1 MIPSLVVTEVRE
13 ALVEYLATTFALSDD
28 ETRDALSTFLTEAG
42 DGIFRGP
49 YLSVRTPFQ
58 HVDNE
63 WAPPLEWLPDDFV
76 PYAHQAASFE
86 RLSSVGGQRPEPT
99 LVTTGTG
106 SGKTECVLYPVLDH
120 CARMRDEGRSGIK
133 ALILY
138 PMNALAS
145 DQAGRIAKLI
155 AGETR
160 LAGLTAGLY
169 VGEAGRNSTM
179 GPDHVIDKREAI
191 RADPPDILLTNY
203 KILDFLL
210 LRNDDKELWAGNNP
224 DTLQYVVLDEFHTYD
239 GAQGTDVAM
248 LLRRLGATLGA
259 TEPGRPLGAATP
271 VATSA
276 TLGTGASA
284 GEELAEFAG
293 KVFGVEFPAESVI
306 GESRQS
312 VDQACEPVNY
322 MLPIPDVAEVTGLNE
337 LEDVANAFCTSPDTD
352 GDWSSLGT
360 DEDARVRLGE
370 KLLAHPLT
378 WAVLAAVGDRPR
390 SWPDAVKEIVFRAP
404 NWGQTHQIDPE
415 LVERALGQFLWLLSE
430 ARRRNGAALRPLFS
444 VEIQLWIREVSRL
457 LRKVESEPKFRWRDS
472 STQVVEDDPDDDALE
487 LPSTYCRRCG
497 MSGWMTIA
505 SETSDA
511 LGANA
516 NHIYT
521 SSLQGSP
528 LVRTMLVGHPDDAS
542 VRWFSPTD
550 HTLSDAP
557 SGDALPVLVTEGED
571 DARAGT
577 CPGCGE
583 RDSIRFLGLKV
594 ASLASVSI
602 NTLFGSNH
610 LDGNERKL
618 LAFTDSVQDASH
630 RASFFGGRTHRFNLR
645 ALMSRALIEDGE
657 LSLAALGDTLLH
669 DATTP
674 REVFSLVPP
683 DLLRHPVVRTV
694 WTDEPKP
701 RARELLAARLGFE
714 ADLEFGL
721 RARVGRTLELS
732 RAAAAH
738 VSLPDIDDWASLV
751 VEEAQRSS
759 GEAIDPLAAVTY
771 VRGLLERLRL
781 RGGLMHPLLTQYLDH
796 GGDTWF
802 IWGGRPDGL
811 PPFTSDRGRPAF
823 FTTSPKGKLD
833 SLSALGTT
841 PTWLVD
847 WAVRSLGVAPA
858 LGRDLNLFT
867 MKLLADQT
875 DTVVARPAGG
885 HTIYGIDRR
894 FVMVTDVADDVDEP
908 ETLTPNSVRCGNCGN
923 VAVAPPSQREEWEG
937 TPCLR
942 YRCSGR
948 LEALEPRAINYY
960 RDLYRG
966 GNVTRV
972 VTGEH
977 TGLLRRQPREDLE
990 AAFKAGTAADAPNV
1004 LTATPTLEMGIDIGD
1019 LSSVML
1025 TSVPRNPA
1033 SYIQRVGRSG
1043 RASGNSLVTTFVPT
1057 DTHGLYYLADPE
1069 AMLAGDVRP
1078 PNCYLDAVEI
1088 LQRQYVAYLMDRIAD
1103 GTIAA
1108 PKLPRQIGQL
1118 MRRGVDD
1125 GSFLRAVIDASI
1137 GTPAHVDAFLGLFDV
1152 GPDRPG
1158 ALAER
1163 SVAALREFAG
1173 AGIEAMLK
1181 GSIETWQE
1189 HADDLRNRVKRL
1201 TNTAD
1206 KLEGEGDPSDEIARE
1221 LADLRGQRS
1230 ALMLLAKHHREE
1242 YTLSGLERLSVLPNF
1257 MLMDD
1262 SITLSATTW
1271 SRDDDGEFE
1280 TTMVEYQRP
1289 GRRAITELAPGN
1301 SFYAAG
1307 HRHVIDALEIG
1318 TADSPAYEQWRL
1330 CPDCGYSA
1338 IDEGEPPATC
1348 VRCSGRRIGDTG
1360 AIHRM
1365 LRLKRSMA
1373 SGSEEAARVYDET
1386 DDRRR
1391 ERYNDILT
1399 VDVDPHL
1406 VDGAWALANQAFGA
1420 EFAAGTHFR
1429 TINLGFTH
1437 RSGERRRIAGHDR
1450 HVTGFTVCA
1459 YCGAVREVRDRNKN
1473 TPSERLHEG
1482 WCKVRSG
1489 ANTEQWDDLV
1499 LFHELTT
1506 ESIRMLLPVSMFEV
1520 DERLASFKGALL
1532 LGLRA
1537 DFGGDPSHL
1546 EVALTDAPN
1555 RAGQGRRRYLML
1567 FDSVP
1572 GGTGYLARLAEPDR
1586 VRTILERGREVIA
1599 RCPCVTEGRQ
1609 ACHRCLLGV
1618 VDRNE
1623 YDLARRDLA
1632 LEILDDLLGDDV
1644 WHPEPVPTVADIEI
1658 GTVEESELER
1668 RFKAALRAWAS
1679 TFDDTEISI
1688 TDAPGQGRYK
1698 AFELR
1703 MAPDESKPGDP
1714 QRTHYRIEEQQGL
1727 STSPNVLPDFLIKR
1741 LDTRAPDIAVFLD
1754 GFQFHASAEVN
1765 NIAADA
1771 WKRRGLRNN
1780 ASLVWNLTWDDVKSF
1795 HSAVEAS
1802 PPTEPA
1808 ARTMITGEARRR
1820 AQQIQAGLGG
1830 RFEIDTLNQN
1840 PMALLLDLMRR
1851 PDLDEWNQLAMSGIG
1866 GVFAAS
1872 EKQYELAA
1880 GTGEEFLRRA
1890 ARGRPAVTPTG
1901 GGDAEP
1907 VAMGVWADTA
1917 NGLGLAL
1924 ALDVRPGRQQAQR
1937 WTVLAAL
1944 RDSTR
1949 DVTDEDHPARWH
1961 DWMQWANVLQLM
1973 QGHGRH
1979 CLITATSEA
1988 DDLSFDAL
1996 WLVAVDVDEQADG
2009 ETTDGAVARSGPADA
2024 AGGPGASADE
2034 VSQDAAKIS
2043 DDMIDELD
2051 LVEDDQVRELARL
2064 VLIEGAAEF
2073 VAGHELDG
2081 EPVEAA
2087 WPAAKVG
2094 VLGADQAGVTAA
2106 GWDLRP
2112 AEGWTTETLLDALAA
2127 R

>member
-1 MIPSLVVTEVRE
+1 MIPSLVVTELRE

-28 ETRDALSTFLTEAG
+28 ETRDALSEFLTKEG

-58 HVDNE
+58 HVADD
-63 WAPPLEWLPDDFV
+63 WKPQLEWLPDDFV
-76 PYAHQAASFE
+76 PYAHQAESFQ
-86 RLSSVGGQRPEPT
+86 RLSSVGGRQPEPT

-106 SGKTECVLYPVLDH
+106 SGKTECFLYPVLDH
-120 CARMRDEGRSGIK
+120 CAGMRDEGRLGIK

-145 DQAGRIAKLI
+145 DQAGRLAELI

-203 KILDFLL
+203 KMLDFLL
-210 LRNDDKELWAGNNP
+210 LRNEDRELWAGNDS

-259 TEPGRPLGAATP
+259 AEPGRPLGNATP

-284 GEELAEFAG
+284 GMELAEFAG
-293 KVFGVEFPAESVI
+293 KVFGVEFAPESVI

-312 VDQACEPVNY
+312 VDAACEPVNY
-322 MLPIPDVAEVTGLNE
+322 ELPIPDVDDVLGLTD
-337 LEDVANAFCTSPDTD
+337 LDDVANAFCVSPDGG
-352 GDWSSLGT
+352 GDWSALGT
-360 DEDARVRLGE
+360 DDDARVRLGRR
-370 KLLAHPLT
+370 LLAHPLT
-378 WAVLAAVGDRPR
+378 WAVLSAVGERPR
-390 SWPDAVKEIVFRAP
+390 SWPEAVKEIVFRAP
-404 NWGQTHQIDPE
+404 NWGRTHQNEP
-415 LVERALGQFLWLLSE
+415 LRAEQALAQFLWLLSE
-430 ARRRNGAALRPLFS
+430 ARRRRGARLTPLFS

-457 LRKVESEPKFRWRDS
+457 LRKVQATPSFRWRDS
-472 STQVVEDDPDDDALE
+472 SAPVSEDDTEGGDTLE
-487 LPSTYCRRCG
+487 LPSTYCRQCG
-497 MSGWMTIA
+497 MSGWMAIA

-511 LGANA
+511 LSTNA
-516 NHIYT
+516 GHIYR
-521 SSLQGSP
+521 SSVQGSP
-528 LVRTMLVGHPDDAS
+528 LARTMLVGHPDDEA
-542 VRWFSPTD
+542 VRWFSPID
-550 HTLSDAP
+550 HTLSDTR
-557 SGDALPVLVTEGED
+557 SEDALPVLVTDGED
-571 DARAGT
+571 DARAGR
-577 CPGCGE
+577 CPGCKE
-583 RDSIRFLGLKV
+583 RDAIRFLGLRV

-610 LDGNERKL
+610 LESQERKL

-657 LSLAALGDTLLH
+657 MSLAELGETLL
-669 DATTP
+669 DEATTP
-674 REVFSLVPP
+674 RDVFSLVPP

-694 WTDEPKP
+694 WTDAPKP

-714 ADLEFGL
+714 VDLEFGL

-732 RAAAAH
+732 RAAAAA
-738 VSLPDIDDWASLV
+738 VVLPDIDDWASLV
-751 VEEAQRSS
+751 AEEAQRVS

-781 RGGLMHPLLTQYLDH
+781 KGGLMHPLLTQYLDN

-811 PPFTSDRGRPAF
+811 PPFTSDRGRPTF
-823 FTTSPKGKLD
+823 FTTSPKGTLD
-833 SLSALGTT
+833 SLSSLSTT
-841 PTWLVD
+841 PTWVVD

-867 MKLLADQT
+867 MKLLANET
-875 DTVVARPAGG
+875 DTVVAWAGSG
-885 HTIYGIDRR
+885 HTIYGLDRR
-894 FVMVTDVADDVDEP
+894 MVTIGDVADAEEAP
-908 ETLTPNSVRCGNCGN
+908 LTASTVRCGICGHLH
-923 VAVAPPSQREEWEG
+923 VAPPSQLEAWED

-948 LEALEPRAINYY
+948 FEALEPREINYY

-977 TGLLRRQPREDLE
+977 TGLLRRAPREDLE

-1043 RASGNSLVTTFVPT
+1043 RASGNSLITTFVPT

-1078 PNCYLDAVEI
+1078 PNCYLDALEI
-1088 LQRQYVAYLMDRIAD
+1088 LQRQYVAYLIDRIAD
-1103 GTIAA
+1103 GTIVA

-1118 MRRGVDD
+1118 MKAGVDV
-1125 GSFLRAVIDASI
+1125 GSFLRAAIDASI
-1137 GTPAHVDAFLGLFDV
+1137 GTPAHVEAFLGLFDDA
-1152 GPDRPG
+1152 DRRST
-1158 ALAER
+1158 LSDR

-1173 AGIEAMLK
+1173 AGIEVMLK
-1181 GSIETWQE
+1181 EAAGTWQE
-1189 HADDLRNRVKRL
+1189 HAADLRLRLQRL
-1201 TNTAD
+1201 TNAAD
-1206 KLEGEGDPSDEIARE
+1206 KLEGEALPSDETSRE

-1230 ALMLLAKHHREE
+1230 ALALLARQHREE
-1242 YTLSGLERLSVLPNF
+1242 YTLSALERRSVLPNF

-1271 SRDDDGEFE
+1271 ARDDDGDYE

-1330 CPDCGYSA
+1330 CPDCGYGC
-1338 IDEGEPPATC
+1338 IDEGEPPAEC
-1348 VRCSGRRIGDTG
+1348 LRCKGRRIADTG

-1373 SGSEEAARVYDET
+1373 SGSEESARVYDET

-1391 ERYNDILT
+1391 EQYDSLLA
-1399 VDVDPHL
+1399 VDVDPHH
-1406 VDGAWALANQAFGA
+1406 VEGAWALANQAFGA

-1429 TINLGFTH
+1429 TINLGFAH
-1437 RSGERRRIAGHDR
+1437 RSGEKRHIAGHDH

-1459 YCGAVREVRDRNKN
+1459 HCGAVREVRDRSKN

-1489 ANTEQWDDLV
+1489 AKNEQWDDVV

-1520 DERLASFKGALL
+1520 SERLASFKGALL

-1567 FDSVP
+1567 FDAVP

-1586 VRTILERGREVIA
+1586 VRTILERGRDFIA

-1623 YDLARRDLA
+1623 YELARRDLA
-1632 LEILDDLLGDDV
+1632 LEILDDLLGEATWDPQKVD
-1644 WHPEPVPTVADIEI
+1644 TVAHIEI

-1668 RFKAALRAWAS
+1668 RFKAALRAWAAS
-1679 TFDDTEISI
+1679 LPDTRVSL
-1688 TDAPGQGRYK
+1688 TDVPGHGRYK

-1703 MAPDESKPGDP
+1703 METGDDP
-1714 QRTHYRIEEQQGL
+1714 ETSVRTHYRIEEQEGL
-1727 STSPNVLPDFLIKR
+1727 GTSPSVLPDFLIRR
-1741 LDTRAPDIAVFLD
+1741 LDTRAPNIAVFLD
-1754 GFQFHASAEVN
+1754 GYQFHASPEVN
-1765 NIAADA
+1765 SIAADA
-1771 WKRRGLRNN
+1771 QKRRGIRDNGD
-1780 ASLVWNLTWDDVKSF
+1780 LVWNLTWNDVKTF
-1795 HSAVEAS
+1795 HSAFEAS
-1802 PPTEPA
+1802 PPTKPA
-1808 ARTMITGEARRR
+1808 ARNLITGEARRLAR
-1820 AQQIQAGLGG
+1820 QVQQGQRG
-1830 RFEIDTLNQN
+1830 RFEVDDLNQN
-1840 PMALLLDLMRR
+1840 PMKLLLDVMAR
-1851 PDLDEWNQLAMSGIG
+1851 PDFDEWSQLAMSGIG
-1866 GVFAAS
+1866 GMFAS
-1872 EKQYELAA
+1872 TEPKLALGA
-1880 GTGEEFLRRA
+1880 ADGEEFLGRA
-1890 ARGRPAVTPTG
+1890 ARGSKAVTPSGDG
-1901 GGDAEP
+1901 GAQ
-1907 VAMGVWADTA
+1907 VAFAARADTP
-1917 NGLGLAL
+1917 NGLSLAL
-1924 ALDVRPGRQQAQR
+1924 ALDTRPGREQLQR

-1944 RDSTR
+1944 PDSAR
-1949 DVTDEDHPARWH
+1949 DVSAEGHAARWQ
-1961 DWMQWANVLQLM
+1961 DWVQWANVAQLM
-1973 QGHGRH
+1973 GGPGRH
-1979 CLITATSEA
+1979 ALITATSEA
-1988 DDLSFDAL
+1988 EDLSFDLL
-1996 WLVAVDVDEQADG
+1996 WLVNLDQEDDAASSVAAIDGAAAPDG
-2009 ETTDGAVARSGPADA
+2009 EEEALL
-2024 AGGPGASADE
+2024 ASAGE
-2034 VSQDAAKIS
+2034 VSQGDVTIS
-2043 DDMIDELD
+2043 EEMNEELE
-2051 LVEDDQVRELARL
+2051 LVEDDNVRELTRRML
-2064 VLIEGAAEF
+2064 MRGAPDFE
-2073 VAGHELDG
+2073 AGYELGG

-2087 WPAAKVG
+2087 WPDRSVG
-2094 VLGADQAGVTAA
+2094 VLGADQADVRAD

-2112 AEGWTTETLLDALAA
+2112 VSGWTDDALLDAVGM